1 MVHANPIVYQK
12 ILDILDA
19 QKTISHHMQCITLL
33 LHISYACN
41 AGSTYGQCSNSQFQ
55 RNMDASPGGN
65 KTSNQSTKDSPRA
78 SQVEKE
84 KIEYCEPHV
93 YITPAIFSD
102 GTRAPKYVE
111 SR

>member
-1 MVHANPIVYQK
+1 
-12 ILDILDA
+12 
-19 QKTISHHMQCITLL
+19 
-33 LHISYACN
+33 
-41 AGSTYGQCSNSQFQ
+41 
-55 RNMDASPGGN
+55 MDASPGGN